1 MKNNKLLRFLK
12 DKQVFIKYIVVAGG
26 SFLLDLILFTIFSNI
41 FQPILKTISI
51 LVATIIARISSSFFN
66 YIANRNA
73 VFAKKDKKVMD
84 INTLVKYYG
93 LVVIQMLV
101 SAGCVTLLFT
111 ITKWNETLIKLPV
124 DIAIFIVNY
133 IIQKKFIFN
142 K

>member
-51 LVATIIARISSSFFN
+51 LVATIIARIISSFFN
-66 YIANRNA
+66 YIVNRNA

>member
-12 DKQVFIKYIVVAGG
+12 DKQVFIKYIVVAGC

-41 FQPILKTISI
+41 FEPILKTISI
-51 LVATIIARISSSFFN
+51 LVATIIARVISSFFN

-73 VFAKKDKKVMD
+73 VFNKKDRKVMD
-84 INTLVKYYG
+84 ITTLVKYYG

-124 DIAIFIVNY
+124 DIVIFAVNY